1 VSKVSTAR
9 KLGIAA
15 RVATQQAQRN
25 RTLRAAGKAASTTAR
40 ALGRVVHEIW
50 LQVTGVVF
58 LIMGLSFAAG
68 AVKEYGKYHAGQT
81 GPGWVAFE
89 FCMTALFAWF
99 GLSSFWKVR
108 KKSNRAR

>member
-9 KLGIAA
+9 KLGVAA

-25 RTLRAAGKAASTTAR
+25 RTLRAAGKAASTTVR
-40 ALGRVVHEIW
+40 ALGRVVHELW

-68 AVKEYGKYHAGQT
+68 AVKEYGKYRAGQT

-89 FCMTALFAWF
+89 ICLTAMFLWF

-108 KKSNRAR
+108 RKGKAAR